1 MLRKIEVLP
10 DGPAGGTVCRPG
22 AQRGAPHV
30 SSFCPRKS
38 LRLTD
43 TPPPPC
49 KLIMLTESMKLW
61 HGLVIAVVSLVLQ
74 ACLFAAISYLL
85 SRHMAKES
93 ERILKGARLQ
103 APRPSPAHH
112 QLLAVKEETPGIP
125 ASEPHYKQLGRRTR
139 LPFTQWKWLLPQQD
153 NSPSLLT
160 PPRSHCFPGKNSFY
174 FSLDDSNTSS
184 DSSDS
189 SESSDS
195 SSPACQA
202 TQDMNYTQVV
212 FSTPG
217 ELKNESALDYANIKE
232 TTDYVNVNPKSC
244 KPNFW
249 TFVSPDDSELVE
261 YTQVAM

>member
-1 MLRKIEVLP
+1 MTEKLLGQGGGVGEDDVSLRTLLKHKLGSDFACGPRVLP

-112 QLLAVKEETPGIP
+112 QLLAVKEETPAIP
-125 ASEPHYKQLGRRTR
+125 ASEPHYK
-139 LPFTQWKWLLPQQD
+139 
-153 NSPSLLT
+153 
-160 PPRSHCFPGKNSFY
+160 H
-174 FSLDDSNTSS
+174 DSDTSS

-217 ELKNESALDYANIKE
+217 ELKNESALDYVNIKE

>member
-1 MLRKIEVLP
+1 
-10 DGPAGGTVCRPG
+10 
-22 AQRGAPHV
+22 
-30 SSFCPRKS
+30 
-38 LRLTD
+38 
-43 TPPPPC
+43 
-49 KLIMLTESMKLW
+49 MLTESMKLW
-61 HGLVIAVVSLVLQ
+61 HGLVIAVVSLILQ

-112 QLLAVKEETPGIP
+112 QPLAVKEETPSIP
-125 ASEPHYKQLGRRTR
+125 ASEPHYKH
-139 LPFTQWKWLLPQQD
+139 
-153 NSPSLLT
+153 NS
-160 PPRSHCFPGKNSFY
+160 
-174 FSLDDSNTSS
+174 DTSS

-202 TQDMNYTQVV
+202 TRDMNYTQVV

-217 ELKNESALDYANIKE
+217 EQKNESALDYENIKE